1 LFFVICF
8 LLFAFL
14 FFFILTQVCSGRM
27 AFILRSVAAG
37 GFKQGLQHDCHEA
50 LTYILST
57 AHEEEIK
64 FRNQRQRCSSAQIP
78 EGAQIPACFGV
89 VAKSFGIQERI
100 ELMVR
105 AQCSLLLSHGCSPA
119 IQRFSQCADCRD
131 VRSKLELGF
140 IISLPLGSSTS
151 SRELSVETVFSA
163 SSEAEAVEA
172 TCTKCSCPTAHCT
185 RSYAAVGAHVIIQL
199 KRFRW
204 DSTLNANAKV
214 TPVFSEV
221 ML

>member
-64 FRNQRQRCSSAQIP
+64 FRNQRQRCSSSQIP

-105 AQCSLLLSHGCSPA
+105 ARSVLFCSVTAVRQPFNAFRSALIVAMCAQNWNLVLLFLFLWG
-119 IQRFSQCADCRD
+119 
-131 VRSKLELGF
+131 
-140 IISLPLGSSTS
+140 
-151 SRELSVETVFSA
+151 
-163 SSEAEAVEA
+163 
-172 TCTKCSCPTAHCT
+172 
-185 RSYAAVGAHVIIQL
+185 AA
-199 KRFRW
+199 
-204 DSTLNANAKV
+204 
-214 TPVFSEV
+214 PVHEN
-221 ML
+221 